1 MLSKNLKNALS
12 ELGLDSENIN
22 VYEQLLTLKKPTITE
37 ISGNIGTYRRK
48 VYEVLENLFEVGL
61 VEENHLVPKSPVIIA
76 TLLKA
81 KQYKLNSSLVGF
93 QDELPNILS
102 SFFRQGRSPDIRV
115 FDGINKFLYLFNTIL
130 DEIENHQEI
139 LSFNEGDD
147 LYEVWDL
154 DYFLSYWIQIRV
166 KKGVNIRILANS
178 ENTTSKKELP
188 KDKILLR
195 QTKFLKKNKA
205 EKGCYW
211 VFGSKIIL
219 WDTATP
225 KAVLIDNTLLA
236 TMFRAQFEII
246 WEAIP

>member
-1 MLSKNLKNALS
+1 MLSKNLKNAMT
-12 ELGLDSENIN
+12 ELGLDIEAIK
-22 VYEQLLTLKKPTITE
+22 VYEQLLTLKNPTITE

-48 VYEVLENLFEVGL
+48 VYEVLENLFEIGL
-61 VEENHLVPKSPVIIA
+61 VEESRLIPKSPGIIA

-102 SFFRQGRSPDIRV
+102 NFFQQGRSPDIRV
-115 FDGINKFLYLFNTIL
+115 FDGLNKFLYLFNTIL
-130 DEIENHQEI
+130 DEIQINQEI

-154 DYFLSYWIQIRV
+154 DYFLNYWIQRRV

-178 ENTTSKKELP
+178 DNTTSKKELP
-188 KDKILLR
+188 KDKISLR
-195 QTKFLKKNKA
+195 QTKFLKSNKA
-205 EKGCYW
+205 KNGCYW

-225 KAVLIDNTLLA
+225 KAILIDNTLLA
-236 TMFRAQFEII
+236 DLFKAQFEMI
-246 WEAIP
+246 WDSLS